1 MSSSTARS
9 GELPLG
15 HSEQQQD
22 ASDSAAMARGDS
34 LRGVIQLDDRTV
46 GPEVEINRLKSKLI
60 IVLDEIS
67 QLRKEHVKLVSD
79 QQKLKSELTELKLAL
94 AAIEANELC

>member
-1 MSSSTARS
+1 MANKSPNDSDSHS
-9 GELPLG
+9 GRQ
-15 HSEQQQD
+15 QQQD
-22 ASDSAAMARGDS
+22 ASESAAMARDDS

-60 IVLDEIS
+60 IVLEEIS

-94 AAIEANELC
+94 AAIEANELR

>member
-1 MSSSTARS
+1 MANKSPNDSDSHS
-9 GELPLG
+9 GRQ
-15 HSEQQQD
+15 QQQD
-22 ASDSAAMARGDS
+22 ASESAAMARDDS
-34 LRGVIQLDDRTV
+34 LRRVIQLDDRTV

-94 AAIEANELC
+94 AAIEANELR

>member
-1 MSSSTARS
+1 MANKSPNDSDSHS
-9 GELPLG
+9 GRQ
-15 HSEQQQD
+15 QQQD
-22 ASDSAAMARGDS
+22 ASEPAAMARGDS
-34 LRGVIQLDDRTV
+34 LRGVIQLHDRTV

-60 IVLDEIS
+60 IVLEEIS

-94 AAIEANELC
+94 AAIEANELR

>member
-1 MSSSTARS
+1 MANKSPNDSDSHS
-9 GELPLG
+9 GRQ
-15 HSEQQQD
+15 QQQD
-22 ASDSAAMARGDS
+22 ASESAAMARDDS
-34 LRGVIQLDDRTV
+34 LRRVIQLDDRTV

-60 IVLDEIS
+60 TVLEEIS

-94 AAIEANELC
+94 AAIEANELR

>member
-1 MSSSTARS
+1 MANKSANDSDSHS
-9 GELPLG
+9 GRQ
-15 HSEQQQD
+15 QQQD
-22 ASDSAAMARGDS
+22 ASESAAMTRDDS
-34 LRGVIQLDDRTV
+34 LHGVIQLDDRTV

-60 IVLDEIS
+60 TVLEEIS

-94 AAIEANELC
+94 AAIEANELR